1 MHFAKEETEL
11 VLGQKERTEKETKI
25 FDPRE
30 AWHSRKLKIERRQ
43 TNGNVWLD
51 EVIRKLFKW

>member
-11 VLGQKERTEKETKI
+11 VLGQKERTEQETKI

-30 AWHSRKLKIERRQ
+30 S
-43 TNGNVWLD
+43 
-51 EVIRKLFKW
+51 